1 MRSKPLKEKIKM
13 EKPLKELI
21 SQLYQK
27 IIREIRFT
35 LIAQLMRIR
44 EIFQRTLRRETL

>member
-1 MRSKPLKEKIKM
+1 MRSKPLKEKIEM

-21 SQLYQK
+21 SQLHQK

-35 LIAQLMRIR
+35 LIAQLI
-44 EIFQRTLRRETL
+44 EIKVIFQRILSKET